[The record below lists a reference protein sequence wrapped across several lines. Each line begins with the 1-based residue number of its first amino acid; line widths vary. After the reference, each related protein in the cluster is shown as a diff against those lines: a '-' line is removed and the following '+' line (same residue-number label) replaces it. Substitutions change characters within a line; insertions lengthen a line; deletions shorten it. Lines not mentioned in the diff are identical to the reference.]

1 MFDRYFVIKLVAN
14 KSKILADH
22 VEQIVKLVTATQN
35 VTIEC
40 NNSIKE
46 LESPDNL
53 TNKTDSANKTNKK
66 IKLYDI
72 VLFNNQRMQS
82 SDRITLDEKE
92 NTITI
97 TNTSSKDAGIY
108 FCLTDYDIK
117 KWDEKSNKWMNEKF
131 TYTKTAALYVFS
143 MISLFK

>member
-1 MFDRYFVIKLVAN
+1 MIKLVAN

-40 NNSIKE
+40 SNSINE
-46 LESPDNL
+46 LKSPDNL
-53 TNKTDSANKTNKK
+53 TITKEYNDIYFNNKRMEK
-66 IKLYDI
+66 IKHDDEDNI
-72 VLFNNQRMQS
+72 
-82 SDRITLDEKE
+82 DGITLDEKE

-108 FCLTDYDIK
+108 ECKTDYYIK
-117 KWDEKSNKWMNEKF
+117 KWNEKSKRWREER
-131 TYTKTAALYVFS
+131 YLKTTRSVALYVFS

>member
-1 MFDRYFVIKLVAN
+1 MIKLVAN
-14 KSKILADH
+14 KSEILADH
-22 VEQIVKLVTATQN
+22 VEQVIKLVNATQN

-53 TNKTDSANKTNKK
+53 TNKTESANKANKK
-66 IKLYDI
+66 IKLYGI
-72 VLFNNQRMQS
+72 VLFNNQQMQS

-117 KWDEKSNKWMNEKF
+117 KWDENSNKWMNEKF
-131 TYTKTAALYVFS
+131 TYTKTAALYVFG